1 MKKRGLLLGTEGVL
15 CSTLRLHR
23 QAWETVLAMNHISHD
38 GIDDLDFIALSRAEG
53 LDALL
58 ALSGT
63 ELSRAERELLLV
75 EKNNQYRQLLANIDA
90 SSLLPGVEAL
100 LRELRT
106 RGFFLCLVTNSKN
119 AVLILRQL
127 GLDDAFNAV
136 CDGNDHFTQDLYH
149 HASRLLNLPPEDC
162 LVWENSLPHM
172 KNAQKAGFQ
181 TICGTAAD
189 VRKLL
194 LAGKE

>member
-15 CSTLRLHR
+15 CSTVRLHR
-23 QAWETVLAMNHISHD
+23 QAWETVLTLNHID
-38 GIDDLDFIALSRAEG
+38 FEGIESLDFISLSRAEG

-63 ELSRAERELLLV
+63 ELSEVERELLLN
-75 EKNNQYRQLLANIDA
+75 EKNNQYRQLLANLDR

-100 LRELRT
+100 LRELR
-106 RGFFLCLVTNSKN
+106 RSDYLLCLVTRSKN
-119 AVLILRQL
+119 AILILRQL
-127 GLDDAFNAV
+127 GLDDAFDAV
-136 CDGNDHFTQDLYH
+136 CDGNDRFDRDMYH

-172 KNAQKAGFQ
+172 KSAQQAGFQ
-181 TICGTAAD
+181 TICGTAAE
-189 VRKLL
+189 VREYL
-194 LAGKE
+194 LAVRD

>member
-23 QAWETVLAMNHISHD
+23 QAWETVLALNHISHE

-63 ELSRAERELLLV
+63 ELSQAERELLLN
-75 EKNNQYRQLLANIDA
+75 EKNHQYRQLLANIDA

-100 LRELRT
+100 LQELRA
-106 RGFFLCLVTNSKN
+106 RDFSLCLVTRSKN
-119 AVLILRQL
+119 AILILRQL
-127 GLDDAFNAV
+127 GLEEAFDAV
-136 CDGNDHFTQDLYH
+136 CDGNDRFDQDMYH

-172 KNAQKAGFQ
+172 KSAQQAGFQ
-181 TICGTAAD
+181 TICGTAAE
-189 VRKLL
+189 VREYL
-194 LAGKE
+194 LAVRD